1 MISNREDLSA
11 LAIFVTVAT
20 HRSFRRAA
28 GELGVSASALSH
40 ALRDLE
46 TRLGQRLLHRT
57 TRRVGPT
64 EAGERLLRR
73 LRPTFRDI
81 STALSELDLGASA
94 PTQRLRLNAS
104 PEAAEMVLAP
114 LLTSV
119 LQENPQLQ
127 LDIATQTSPA
137 EIVAG
142 GFDAGIRLGERVTP
156 DLTAIPFGPRQR
168 WAVIASPEYLAAHPA
183 PLTPRELRQHS
194 CIRHRLAS
202 GVIFRWEFEKG
213 GEALDVDVDGKL
225 TLTDQDL
232 MLRAAADGAGLACV
246 FEAKAAPLLATGRLV
261 RVLDDWCPERPGFYL
276 YYPTRHGVSPALQAL
291 IAAAQRV
298 WPQA

>member
-11 LAIFVTVAT
+11 LAIFVAVAT

-40 ALRDLE
+40 AMRDLE
-46 TRLGQRLLHRT
+46 ARLGQRLLHRT

-81 STALSELDLGASA
+81 STALSELDLSA
-94 PTQRLRLNAS
+94 DALVQRLRLSAS
-104 PEAAEMVLAP
+104 PQAADLVLAP
-114 LLTSV
+114 LLASTA
-119 LQENPQLQ
+119 QENPQLH
-127 LDIATQTSPA
+127 LEIVTQTSPT
-137 EIVAG
+137 EIIAG

-168 WAVIASPEYLAAHPA
+168 WAVVASPQYLAAHPA
-183 PLTPRELRQHS
+183 PLTPRELRQHI
-194 CIRHRLAS
+194 CIRYRLTS
-202 GVIFRWEFEKG
+202 GVIFRWPFEKG

-225 TLTDQDL
+225 TLSDQDL
-232 MLRAAADGAGLACV
+232 MLRAAVDGAGLACV
-246 FEAKAAPLLATGRLV
+246 FEAKAAPHVAAGRLV
-261 RVLDDWCPERPGFYL
+261 RVLEDWCPERAGFYL
-276 YYPTRHGVSPALQAL
+276 YHPRRHGVSPALQAL

-298 WPQA
+298 WPQT